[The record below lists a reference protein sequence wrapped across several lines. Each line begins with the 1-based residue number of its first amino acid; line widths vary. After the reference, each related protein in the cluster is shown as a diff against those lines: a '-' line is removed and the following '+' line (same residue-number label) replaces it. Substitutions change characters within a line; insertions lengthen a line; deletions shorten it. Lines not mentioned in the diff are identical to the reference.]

1 MEKVNWIN
9 EYKID
14 NTFNVVMYVVLFL
27 LYFSPLAELSIII
40 IVAGLYIN
48 ISASMFFNPKK
59 YQQRK

>member
-59 YQQRK
+59 YQQNK